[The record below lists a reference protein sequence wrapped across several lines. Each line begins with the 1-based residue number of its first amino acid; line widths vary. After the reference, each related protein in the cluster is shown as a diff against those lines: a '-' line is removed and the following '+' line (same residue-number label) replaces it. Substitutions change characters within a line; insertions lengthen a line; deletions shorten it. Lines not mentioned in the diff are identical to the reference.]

1 MYVCVYYQILYINF
15 TQTNMKIKINME
27 PGTAEN
33 KFSLLFWSIQVKDGK
48 SRPGHEL
55 VWNSSTKLAFCLNSQ
70 FQLIRH
76 IACLKSQY
84 KITEKRTFL
93 KEKWE
98 RFLKSMSIPCACVH
112 ITEQIHFTLWR
123 TKLCWQRRLN
133 TLTMALACIS

>member
-1 MYVCVYYQILYINF
+1 
-15 TQTNMKIKINME
+15 MKIKINME

-33 KFSLLFWSIQVKDGK
+33 KFSLLFLSIQVKDGK
-48 SRPGHEL
+48 FRPGHEL

-98 RFLKSMSIPCACVH
+98 RLLKSMSIPCACVH
-112 ITEQIHFTLWR
+112 ITEQIHFTL
-123 TKLCWQRRLN
+123 
-133 TLTMALACIS
+133 